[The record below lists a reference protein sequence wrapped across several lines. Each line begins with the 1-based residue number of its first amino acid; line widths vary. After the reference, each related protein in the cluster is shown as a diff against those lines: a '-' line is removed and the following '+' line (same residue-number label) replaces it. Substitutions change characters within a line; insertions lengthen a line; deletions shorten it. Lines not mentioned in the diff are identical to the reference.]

1 MWKKNSKISNKTIE
15 KLMAGGEIVVS
26 PQQADEIHQLIPNK
40 NVKFIVTPVGNWQ
53 AKIKIL

>member
-1 MWKKNSKISNKTIE
+1 
-15 KLMAGGEIVVS
+15 MAGGEIVVS